1 VIDLGPSDPRSGR
14 VFRGAPAVATNV
26 LRYMAPATLVVS
38 PMGDGTIVLAFMG
51 RRLWAL
57 FTMTVA
63 KGLITELDGL
73 ADPHKMD
80 FLGAQLTAAAT

>member
-1 VIDLGPSDPRSGR
+1 
-14 VFRGAPAVATNV
+14 
-26 LRYMAPATLVVS
+26 
-38 PMGDGTIVLAFMG
+38 
-51 RRLWAL
+51 
-57 FTMTVA
+57 MTVA